1 MGKKAISR
9 HTPAARRSYGQ
20 SFLAGRNFGVNLGHA
35 IGFEAGYDKGY
46 AEGSTLGYNNGFLQ
60 ALHLLEE
67 GEGAKGGGFT
77 DLLIDLLAGLAAGGA
92 VTVTLT
98 GGASP
103 EAAGLFALLGIPVR
117 FGGKEPGP

>member
-1 MGKKAISR
+1 MGKKAGSR
-9 HTPAARRSYGQ
+9 HLPAARRAYGQ

-60 ALHLLEE
+60 ALHLLAE
-67 GEGAKGGGFT
+67 GEGTKGGDLT
-77 DLLIDLLAGLAAGGA
+77 DLLIGLLEGLTARGA

-98 GGASP
+98 GGASQQ
-103 EAAGLFALLGIPVR
+103 AAGIFTLLGITVR
-117 FGGKEPGP
+117 AGGKEPG